1 MSTPPPRK
9 DNDKDDNRA
18 EKRKKTPTEDGG
30 GGFEEEEDGGYGGRR
45 WWPAQQARR
54 DERMMALLVAS
65 RVLPPNQAP
74 VVPSRYVPPSRTP
87 SEDHHPGDYEV
98 PITEPRSSVPSEEIA
113 RRSEDRRIL
122 KKRAKD
128 AEERKQRKQEK
139 RKQKSAEDGSEDGS
153 VDAQVTKFPGDQ
165 ACDYCRKNRLVCRI
179 TVAPGAIAKRKGGPG
194 PIRSA
199 CNACKKRKSQCVWP
213 GVKKTAPK
221 KSKPTT
227 DKKKSAV
234 VSSDPEVEE
243 VVPVVVPR
251 TRIDRAAERLSEV
264 ERRLTEVER
273 ENRELRRLVRE
284 LRNEVRRTTEGSS
297 VLAQYL
303 AGLLGA
309 QSGEELEDSWMGD
322 AMRES
327 RRIAEDMDR
336 RAGDQGGSGMTA
348 EEKEEVEK
356 KKKRAEVDALAD
368 TDGGSEK
375 SDDADHPPKVKEE
388 QVDEGESWGE
398 DFRRARGR
406 TPPEDAEVI
415 VITDSEDEA
424 AVKEIRG
431 KRAAKGKGRATRWV
445 QSPTN
450 SEDEENADPEADM
463 DMEDAEKVMS
473 EPPIAFEEIP
483 KLDD

>member
-1 MSTPPPRK
+1 MSTPLPRK

-18 EKRKKTPTEDGG
+18 EKRKKMPTEDGEEGGSKRRRTEDTADRG
-30 GGFEEEEDGGYGGRR
+30 GGVAALLSMMREQA
-45 WWPAQQARR
+45 AQQARR

-65 RVLPPNQAP
+65 RVLPPDQAP

-87 SEDHHPGDYEV
+87 SEDRHPGDYEV
-98 PITEPRSSVPSEEIA
+98 PITELRSSVPSEEVA
-113 RRSEDRRIL
+113 RRSEDQRIL
-122 KKRAKD
+122 KKQAKD
-128 AEERKQRKQEK
+128 VEERKQRKQEK

-199 CNACKKRKSQCVWP
+199 CDACKKRKSQCVWP

-221 KSKPTT
+221 KSKPTA

-284 LRNEVRRTTEGSS
+284 LRNEVRRTTEGSL

-309 QSGEELEDSWMGD
+309 QSGEELEDLWMGD

-336 RAGDQGGSGMTA
+336 RAGDQ
-348 EEKEEVEK
+348 
-356 KKKRAEVDALAD
+356 
-368 TDGGSEK
+368 GGSEK

-398 DFRRARGR
+398 DFRRARCR
-406 TPPEDAEVI
+406 TPPEDVEVI

-431 KRAAKGKGRATRWV
+431 KRAAKGKRRAMRRV

-483 KLDD
+483 KSDD